1 MFGSSFRK
9 RVATALV
16 LMPLVVAG
24 VLLLPTPYLAL
35 IFAAIVLLG
44 GMEWTRLAGIHS
56 FPGKI
61 LYLALL
67 ATLLWLT
74 QVLVGF
80 PRPAGL
86 LFAGVGVWWVG
97 VTLYLYRIRELS
109 KDRDGFHP
117 LRAAAGILVL
127 GPAWAALVMI
137 HGSGEAG
144 PPLVVFLL
152 FLIWVADS
160 GAYFTGLRW
169 GRNKLAPVISPGKT
183 REGLYGALAGA
194 VLCGALLSWLLRGDV
209 SPFLPILLCL
219 ATVLFSVVGD
229 LFESV
234 LKRKSGLKDSG
245 NLLPGHGG
253 MLDRIDS
260 LTAAAPV
267 FLLGLMLLGVA

>member
-1 MFGSSFRK
+1 MFGSSFLK

-16 LMPLVVAG
+16 LMPLVVVG

-44 GMEWTRLAGIHS
+44 GMEWTRLAGIRS

-61 LYLALL
+61 FYLAVL
-67 ATLLWLT
+67 ATLLWLM
-74 QVLVGF
+74 QLLMGF
-80 PRPAGL
+80 PRPADL

-97 VTLYLYRIRELS
+97 VTLYLYRIRELE
-109 KDRDGFHP
+109 KDSDCFSP
-117 LRAAAGILVL
+117 LRAAAGVLVL
-127 GPAWAALVMI
+127 GPAWAALVTV

-144 PPLVVFLL
+144 PSLLVFLL

-160 GAYFTGLRW
+160 GAYFSGLRW
-169 GRNKLAPVISPGKT
+169 GRNKLAPLISPGKT

-194 VLCGALLSWLLRGDV
+194 VLCGALLSRMLQVDV
-209 SPFLPILLCL
+209 SPFLLILLCVV
-219 ATVLFSVVGD
+219 TVLFSVVGD

-234 LKRKSGLKDSG
+234 LKRRTGLKDSG

-267 FLLGLMLLGVA
+267 FLLGLKLLGVA